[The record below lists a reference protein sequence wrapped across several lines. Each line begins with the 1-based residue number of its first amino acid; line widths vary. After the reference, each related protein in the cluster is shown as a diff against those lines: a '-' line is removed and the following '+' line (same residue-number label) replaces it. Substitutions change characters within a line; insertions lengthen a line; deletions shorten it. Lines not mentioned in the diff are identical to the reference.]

1 MNAADYGVH
10 GKVAV
15 ITMNNPPVNG
25 LGHALRKGIVEGLD
39 RALADA
45 GVEAIVLI
53 GGGNAFSGGAD
64 IREFNTPAARAEP
77 HLRQVIARIETVS
90 KPVVAAVHKVAM
102 GGGLELALGC
112 HYRVGAP
119 GAQIA
124 LPEVKLGILPGA
136 GGTQRLPRAIDA
148 KAALEMMLTGNPT
161 LSERMPAGL
170 FDEIVQG
177 DLLQGA
183 IAFARKVVAEKR
195 PLRKLRDEKVKLA
208 GDAAAFIAE
217 AGRKVAK
224 ESRGF
229 PAPPMIVACLEAA
242 TTLPFDQGLEFERA
256 RFEELV
262 VTTESKALRHA
273 FFGERTASK
282 IPDVPDSTPTIEV
295 KKVAIVGAGTMGGGI
310 GMAFANAGFPVTLL
324 EVKQEA
330 LDRGLDTIRK
340 NYAATVAKGRLAQ
353 GEMDKRVG
361 RFSTALSYDAI
372 KDADLVIEAVFEDMS
387 VKESVFRQLDATMK
401 PGAILATNTSTLDVN
416 RIAAFTRRPESV
428 IGMHFFSPANVM
440 RLLEIVRG
448 AKTSKEVLA
457 TVMKL
462 ARAIKKVG
470 VVSGVCDGFIGNRM
484 LEEYL
489 RQAYFLVEEG
499 ALPQQVDR
507 ALQDWGMAM
516 GPFAMMDMA
525 GQDVGWHIRKRRRAE
540 DPAGQVYPAWL
551 DQVCELG
558 RFGQKTGKGVYRY
571 EAGSRAPVPDP
582 EIEQLIVGY
591 SKEQGIARREISDR
605 EIVERCIFAL
615 ANEGAK
621 ILEEG
626 IALRA
631 SDIDMVYL
639 TGYGF
644 PLYRGG
650 PMFYADTVGLKN
662 VAAAMAKYAAG
673 RNGRYW
679 KPAARLAQ
687 LAADG
692 KTFN

>member
-1 MNAADYGVH
+1 MNATDYTVH
-10 GKVAV
+10 GEIAV
-15 ITMNNPPVNG
+15 ITLNNPPVNG
-25 LGHALRKGIVEGLD
+25 LGHPLRKGIVEGLD
-39 RALADA
+39 QALADA
-45 GVEAIVLI
+45 NVKAVVLI

-64 IREFNTPAARAEP
+64 IREFNTPAASAEP
-77 HLRQVIARIETVS
+77 HLRQVIAKIERVA
-90 KPVVAAVHKVAM
+90 KPVIAAVHKVAM

-112 HYRVGAP
+112 HYRVAAP

-148 KAALEMMLTGNPT
+148 KAALDMMVSGNPVM
-161 LSERMPAGL
+161 SEKMPAGL
-170 FDEIVQG
+170 FDEVVQG

-183 IAFARKVVAEKR
+183 IAFARKVVADKR
-195 PLRKLRDEKVKLA
+195 GLRKLRDENVKLE
-208 GDAAAFIAE
+208 GDAATFIAE

-229 PAPPMIVACLEAA
+229 PAPPKIVACVEAA
-242 TTLPFDQGLEFERA
+242 TKLPFDQALEFERL
-256 RFEELV
+256 RFEELI

-282 IPDVPDSTPTIEV
+282 IPDVPDSTPTLEI
-295 KKVAIVGAGTMGGGI
+295 KKVAIIGAGTMGGGI

-324 EVKQEA
+324 ELKQEA
-330 LDRGLDTIRK
+330 LDRGLETIRK
-340 NYAATVAKGRLAQ
+340 NYAATVSKGRLAQ
-353 GEMDKRVG
+353 GEMDKRMA

-372 KDADLVIEAVFEDMS
+372 KDADLVIEAVFEDMG
-387 VKESVFRQLDATMK
+387 VKEQVFRQLDATMK
-401 PGAILATNTSTLDVN
+401 PGAILASNTSTLDLN
-416 RIAAFTRRPESV
+416 RIASFTKQPEWV
-428 IGMHFFSPANVM
+428 VGLHFFSPANVM

-462 ARAIKKVG
+462 AKSIRKVG

-484 LEEYL
+484 LEEYV

-499 ALPQQVDR
+499 ALPQQVDK
-507 ALQDWGMAM
+507 AVQDWGMAM

-525 GQDVGWHIRKRRRAE
+525 GQDIGWHIRKRRRAE
-540 DPAGQVYPAWL
+540 DPAGQIYAAWI
-551 DQVCELG
+551 DRVCEMG
-558 RFGQKTGKGVYRY
+558 RYGQKTGKGVYKY

-582 EIEQLIVGY
+582 EIESLIVAH
-591 SKEQGIARREISDR
+591 SKEQGIARRQVSDQ
-605 EIVERCIFAL
+605 EIVERCIYAL
-615 ANEGAK
+615 VNEGAK
-621 ILEEG
+621 ILDEG

-650 PMFYADTVGLKN
+650 PMFYADTVGLKT
-662 VAAAMAKYAAG
+662 VVAAMAKYAEG
-673 RNGRYW
+673 RNGKYW
-679 KPAARLAQ
+679 KPAALLAK

>member
-1 MNAADYGVH
+1 MNAAEYAVH
-10 GKVAV
+10 GDVAV

-25 LGHALRKGIVEGLD
+25 LGHPLRTGIVEGVD
-39 RALADA
+39 KALADPN
-45 GVEAIVLI
+45 VKAIVLI

-64 IREFNTPAARAEP
+64 IKEFNTPAAAAEP
-77 HLRQVIARIETVS
+77 HLRQIIAKIEAAPKPVIAAI
-90 KPVVAAVHKVAM
+90 HKVAM

-112 HYRVGAP
+112 HYRVAAP

-136 GGTQRLPRAIDA
+136 SGTQRLPRAIDA
-148 KAALEMMLTGNPT
+148 KIALDMMVTGNPVM
-161 LSERMPAGL
+161 SEKMPPGL

-183 IAFARKVVAEKR
+183 VAFASKIAAEKR
-195 PLRKLRDEKVKLA
+195 GLRKLRDEKVKLE

-217 AGRKVAK
+217 ATKKVAK

-229 PAPPMIVACLEAA
+229 PAPLKIVACVEAA
-242 TTLPFDQGLEFERA
+242 TKLPFDEGLAFERA

-282 IPDVPDSTPTIEV
+282 IPDVPDSTPTLEIR
-295 KKVAIVGAGTMGGGI
+295 KVAIIGAGTMGGGI
-310 GMAFANAGFPVTLL
+310 GMAFVNAGFPVTLL
-324 EVKQEA
+324 EVKQDA
-330 LDRGLDTIRK
+330 LDRGLDVIRK
-340 NYAATVAKGRLAQ
+340 NYVATVSKGRLAQ
-353 GEMDKRVG
+353 PEMDKRMA
-361 RFSTALSYDAI
+361 RFSTALSYDGI
-372 KDADLVIEAVFEDMS
+372 KDADLVIEAVFEDMG
-387 VKESVFRQLDATMK
+387 VKEKVFRQLDATMK
-401 PGAILATNTSTLDVN
+401 PGAILASNTSTLDLN
-416 RIAAFTRRPESV
+416 RIASFTKRPEWV

-462 ARAIKKVG
+462 SKAIRKLG

-484 LEEYL
+484 LEEYV

-499 ALPQQVDR
+499 ALPQQVDK

-525 GQDVGWHIRKRRRAE
+525 GQDIGWHIRKRRRAE
-540 DPAGQVYPAWL
+540 DPERQVYPAWI
-551 DQVCELG
+551 DRVCEMG
-558 RFGQKTGKGVYRY
+558 RFGQKTGKGVYKY
-571 EAGSRAPVPDP
+571 ETGSRAPIPDA
-582 EIEQLIVGY
+582 EIEKLIVAY
-591 SKEQGIARREISDR
+591 SKETGVPRRQVSDQ

-662 VAAAMAKYAAG
+662 VAAAMAKYAEG
-673 RNGRYW
+673 RNGQYW
-679 KPAARLAQ
+679 KPAALLAK
-687 LAADG
+687 LAAEG

>member
-1 MNAADYGVH
+1 
-10 GKVAV
+10 
-15 ITMNNPPVNG
+15 
-25 LGHALRKGIVEGLD
+25 
-39 RALADA
+39 
-45 GVEAIVLI
+45 
-53 GGGNAFSGGAD
+53 
-64 IREFNTPAARAEP
+64 
-77 HLRQVIARIETVS
+77 
-90 KPVVAAVHKVAM
+90 
-102 GGGLELALGC
+102 
-112 HYRVGAP
+112 
-119 GAQIA
+119 
-124 LPEVKLGILPGA
+124 
-136 GGTQRLPRAIDA
+136 
-148 KAALEMMLTGNPT
+148 
-161 LSERMPAGL
+161 MPAGL

-183 IAFARKVVAEKR
+183 LAFARKAVAEKR
-195 PLRKLRDEKVKLA
+195 PLRKLRDEKVKLE
-208 GDAAAFIAE
+208 GDAAAFLAE
-217 AGRKVAK
+217 AGKKVAK

-229 PAPPMIVACLEAA
+229 PAPPKIVTCLEAA
-242 TTLPFDQGLEFERA
+242 TKLPFEQGLAFERE

-282 IPDVPDSTPTIEV
+282 IPDVPESTPTIEV
-295 KKVAIVGAGTMGGGI
+295 KKVAIIGAGTMGGGI

-324 EVKQEA
+324 EVKPEA

-353 GEMDKRVG
+353 GEMDKRMG

-372 KDADLVIEAVFEDMS
+372 KDADLVIEAVFEDMG
-387 VKESVFRQLDATMK
+387 VKEQVFRKLDATMK

-416 RIAAFTRRPESV
+416 RIASFTKRPEAV

-462 ARAIKKVG
+462 SKATRKVG

-499 ALPQQVDR
+499 ALPQQVDK

-516 GPFAMMDMA
+516 GPLAMMDMA
-525 GQDVGWHIRKRRRAE
+525 GQDIGWHIRKRRRAE
-540 DPAGQVYPAWL
+540 DPAGQIYPAWL
-551 DQVCELG
+551 DKVCEMG
-558 RFGQKTGKGVYRY
+558 RYGQKTGKGVYKY

-582 EIEQLIVGY
+582 EIEQLIVAH
-591 SKEQGIARREISDR
+591 SKEQGIARRPVSDQ
-605 EIVERCIFAL
+605 EIVERCMYAL
-615 ANEGAK
+615 VNEGAK

-662 VAAAMAKYAAG
+662 VVAEMEKYAKG
-673 RNGRYW
+673 RNGQFW
-679 KPAARLAQ
+679 KPAALLAK
-687 LAADG
+687 LAAEG

>member
-1 MNAADYGVH
+1 MNAAEYAVH
-10 GKVAV
+10 GEVAV

-25 LGHALRKGIVEGLD
+25 LGHPLRKGIVEGVD
-39 RALADA
+39 KALADPN
-45 GVEAIVLI
+45 VKAIVLI

-64 IREFNTPAARAEP
+64 IREFNTPAASAEP
-77 HLRQVIARIETVS
+77 HLRQVIAKIEAVS
-90 KPVVAAVHKVAM
+90 KPVIAAVHKVAM

-112 HYRVGAP
+112 HYRVAAP

-148 KAALEMMLTGNPT
+148 KVALEMMVAGNPVM
-161 LSERMPAGL
+161 SEKMPAGL

-177 DLLQGA
+177 DLPQDA

-195 PLRKLRDEKVKLA
+195 ALRKLRDEKVKLE
-208 GDAAAFIAE
+208 GDTAAFIAE
-217 AGRKVAK
+217 ATKKVAK
-224 ESRGF
+224 ASRGF
-229 PAPPMIVACLEAA
+229 PAPLKIVACVEAA
-242 TTLPFDQGLEFERA
+242 TKLPFDQGLEFERQ
-256 RFEELV
+256 RFEELI

-310 GMAFANAGFPVTLL
+310 GMAFVNAGFPVTLL

-330 LDRGLDTIRK
+330 LDRGMDTIRK
-340 NYAATVAKGRLAQ
+340 NYAASVSKGRLAQ
-353 GEMDKRVG
+353 AEMDKRMA
-361 RFSTALSYDAI
+361 RFSTALPYDAI
-372 KDADLVIEAVFEDMS
+372 KDADLVIEAAFEDMD
-387 VKESVFRQLDATMK
+387 VKEQVFRQLDATMK
-401 PGAILATNTSTLDVN
+401 PGAILASNTSTLDLN
-416 RIAAFTRRPESV
+416 RIASFTKRPEWV
-428 IGMHFFSPANVM
+428 VGLHFFSPANVM
-440 RLLEIVRG
+440 RLLEVVRG

-462 ARAIKKVG
+462 ARTIKKVG

-484 LEEYL
+484 LEEYV

-499 ALPQQVDR
+499 ALPQQVDK

-525 GQDVGWHIRKRRRAE
+525 GQDIGWHIRKRRRAE
-540 DPAGQVYPAWL
+540 DPERQVYPAWI
-551 DQVCELG
+551 DRVCEMG
-558 RFGQKTGKGVYRY
+558 RFGQKTGKGVYLY
-571 EAGSRAPVPDP
+571 EPGSRTPLPDP
-582 EIEQLIVGY
+582 EIEKLIVAY
-591 SKEQGIARREISDR
+591 SKEVGVARRQISDQ

-615 ANEGAK
+615 VNEGAK
-621 ILEEG
+621 ILDEG

-673 RNGRYW
+673 RNGQYW
-679 KPAARLAQ
+679 KPAALLAK
-687 LAADG
+687 LAADS
-692 KTFN
+692 KAFN

>member
-1 MNAADYGVH
+1 MNAAAYAVH
-10 GKVAV
+10 GDIAV

-25 LGHALRKGIVEGLD
+25 LGHPLRKGIVEGID
-39 RALADA
+39 KALADA
-45 GVEAIVLI
+45 NVKAIVLI

-64 IREFNTPAARAEP
+64 IKEFNSPAASAEP
-77 HLRQVIARIETVS
+77 HLRQVIAKIEAVS
-90 KPVVAAVHKVAM
+90 KPVIAAVHKVAM

-112 HYRVGAP
+112 HYRVAAP
-119 GAQIA
+119 GGQIA

-148 KAALEMMLTGNPT
+148 KAALDMMVSGAPT
-161 LSERMPAGL
+161 LSEKMPAGL

-177 DLLQGA
+177 DLLAGA
-183 IAFARKVVAEKR
+183 LAFARKVVAEKR
-195 PLRKLRDEKVKLA
+195 PLRKLRDEKVKLE
-208 GDAAAFIAE
+208 GDAAAFLAAA
-217 AGRKVAK
+217 AGKVAK

-229 PAPPMIVACLEAA
+229 PAPPKIVACVEAA
-242 TTLPFDQGLEFERA
+242 TKLSFDQGLEFERQ

-282 IPDVPDSTPTIEV
+282 IPDVPDSTSIVEI
-295 KKVAIVGAGTMGGGI
+295 KKVAIIGAGTMGGGI
-310 GMAFANAGFPVTLL
+310 GMAFVNAGFPVTLL
-324 EVKQEA
+324 EVKQDA
-330 LDRGLDTIRK
+330 LNHGLDVIKK
-340 NYAATVAKGRLAQ
+340 NYAATVSKGRLAQ
-353 GEMDKRVG
+353 AEMDKRMA

-372 KDADLVIEAVFEDMS
+372 KDVDLVIEAVFEDMG
-387 VKESVFRQLDATMK
+387 VKESVFKQLDATMK
-401 PGAILATNTSTLDVN
+401 PGAILASNTSTLDLN
-416 RIAAFTRRPESV
+416 RIASFTKRPERV
-428 IGMHFFSPANVM
+428 IGLHFFSPANVM

-462 ARAIKKVG
+462 AKTIRKLG

-484 LEEYL
+484 LEEYV

-499 ALPQQVDR
+499 ALPQQVDK
-507 ALQDWGMAM
+507 AVQDWGMAM

-525 GQDVGWHIRKRRRAE
+525 GQDIGWHIRKRRRAE
-540 DPAGQVYPAWL
+540 DPERQVYPAWI
-551 DQVCELG
+551 DRVCEMG
-558 RFGQKTGKGVYRY
+558 RFGQKTGKGVYKY
-571 EAGSRAPVPDP
+571 EAGSRAPIPDP
-582 EIEQLIVGY
+582 EIEQLIVAY
-591 SKEQGIARREISDR
+591 SKEVNVTRRQVSDQ
-605 EIVERCIFAL
+605 EIVERCIYAL

-621 ILEEG
+621 ILDEG

-639 TGYGF
+639 AGYGF

-662 VAAAMAKYAAG
+662 VVAAMAKYAGG
-673 RNGRYW
+673 RNGQYW
-679 KPAARLAQ
+679 KPAALLARLA
-687 LAADG
+687 AEG